1 MKKIYQIKEY
11 GSFSKGREVKGY
23 ISLPNDTFDDLE
35 NFILSNSFKYTQT
48 LDIMKL
54 SVQRGVGKIIT
65 AQNYVGMITMND
77 GTVIEIL
84 PKIYSKEEENEQK
97 TKKLFIDMLKS
108 FKEFPYKNFQMSN
121 MDISKMSIFEIFIR
135 MFIDE
140 VFYIVKRGIKS
151 DYQRVS
157 ENKPFLK
164 GKIDFSKQI
173 KYNLIHKERFFV
185 RYNDYNTNCIEN
197 RIIKETLLYLYKF
210 TSSSKNK
217 KDIKILLN
225 NFENV
230 NTLKVYSKDD
240 FDNLVIDRNKKY
252 YERAIMWSEIFLFG
266 KSFTSF
272 SGSKISFALL
282 FPMEKLFEKYIAKQL
297 KLVIDNNK
305 YSISFQDS
313 RYHLF
318 EEPQKK
324 FLIKPDIVLK
334 DKINNYIYVMDT
346 KWKLLSKKFSNYGI
360 SQSDIYQ
367 MYAYNKKYES
377 RNVTLLYPLT
387 PNIDENKKIR
397 FSSNDGARINVEF
410 IDLYNVKDS
419 LKQIINNMN

>member
-11 GSFSKGREVKGY
+11 GSFTKGSQIEGY
-23 ISLPNDTFDDLE
+23 ISLPNDTFDELE
-35 NFILSNSFKYTQT
+35 NFILSNSFKETSA

-54 SVQRGVGKIIT
+54 SVQRGIGKIIT

-77 GTVIEIL
+77 GTIIEIL
-84 PKIYSKEEENEQK
+84 PKVYSKEEENEQK

-108 FKEFPYKNFQMSN
+108 FKEFPYKNFQMAN
-121 MDISKMSIFEIFIR
+121 MDISKMNIFEIFIR

-157 ENKPFLK
+157 ENKPLLK

-173 KYNLIHKERFFV
+173 KYNLIHKERFFIC
-185 RYNDYNTNCIEN
+185 YDDYNTNCIEN
-197 RIIKETLLYLYKF
+197 RIIKEILLYLYKV

-230 NTLKVYSKDD
+230 SALKVYSKDD

-282 FPMEKLFEKYIAKQL
+282 FPMEKLFEKYIAK
-297 KLVIDNNK
+297 
-305 YSISFQDS
+305 
-313 RYHLF
+313 
-318 EEPQKK
+318 
-324 FLIKPDIVLK
+324 
-334 DKINNYIYVMDT
+334 
-346 KWKLLSKKFSNYGI
+346 
-360 SQSDIYQ
+360 
-367 MYAYNKKYES
+367 
-377 RNVTLLYPLT
+377 
-387 PNIDENKKIR
+387 
-397 FSSNDGARINVEF
+397 
-410 IDLYNVKDS
+410 
-419 LKQIINNMN
+419 